1 MKKPFRSQIWFITTL
16 IITIV
21 TTIEVYTMWFN
32 EKDEDIYHQVVI
44 DTTGLRSGDLLLR
57 NGLGTESRFVTGL
70 SNGEYSHIAIAYKDT
85 GGWYAIHAVPGETPH
100 PKDTD
105 YLKCEPIEEFYKY
118 DRAQAGAVARV
129 DCSTDVAIKAVAFA
143 LDKVKRKFQFDHKY
157 RLADTTEYYCT
168 ELIHQA
174 YLTAGIDLAGD
185 RRHELPMPGTETYF
199 IFPSDI
205 LESQHISSIKQLKA
219 LQIRQIE

>member
-16 IITIV
+16 IIIIV

-57 NGLGTESRFVTGL
+57 NGLGAESRFVTGL
-70 SNGEYSHIAIAYKDT
+70 SNSEYSHIAFAFKDT
-85 GGWYAIHAVPGETPH
+85 LGWYAIHAVPGETPH

-105 YLKCEPIEEFYKY
+105 YLKCEPIEEFFNHN
-118 DRAQAGAVARV
+118 RAKAGAIAKV
-129 DCSTDVAIKAVAFA
+129 DCTTDAATKAIAFA
-143 LDKVKRKFQFDHKY
+143 LDKVRRKFQFDHKY

-168 ELIHQA
+168 ELIYQA
-174 YLTAGIDLAGD
+174 YLTVGINLAED
-185 RRHELPMPGTETYF
+185 RRHELPMPETESYF

-205 LESQHISSIKQLKA
+205 LKSQYISSIKQLKTV
-219 LQIRQIE
+219 QYHK

>member
-1 MKKPFRSQIWFITTL
+1 MKELFRNRTWIIATLLTIIVAAITVHTL
-16 IITIV
+16 FFTGKNGN
-21 TTIEVYTMWFN
+21 MR
-32 EKDEDIYHQVVI
+32 HQVVI
-44 DTTGLRSGDLLLR
+44 DTSDLRSGDLLLR

-185 RRHELPMPGTETYF
+185 RRHELPMPETETYF

-205 LESQHISSIKQLKA
+205 LKIYLCY
-219 LQIRQIE
+219 